1 MDALVAVDPPD
12 LAFDVPSG
20 RSAAAA
26 TLSLT
31 SRSPRALLFKIKS
44 TAPARYAV
52 QPGVGVLL
60 PGTATAVR
68 VVLVAGAFAAGPR
81 GAAPASDALLLQVR
95 ASPPG
100 WEGMTSETLRAR
112 WRVLPPEGVTG
123 RKLGVALRSAAR
135 GGGGAVVPLG
145 NAGAASPAA
154 ASGWQPERPAQLRPR
169 PSAAAAAAAA
179 AATAGRSASVRG
191 HGRTSTRAS
200 ASATPPASAKGDNH
214 SSSRRGLV
222 SVDPPVLAFPAI
234 AEGHH
239 SVSLKWR
246 LKSTAKSGGKTLLVK
261 VGSNTGHITAT
272 PVVVVLA
279 PGEAATVALVRLA
292 EGLPH
297 PPPRLP
303 AEQRGYCNAP
313 MSSPTDG
320 DGGAAGMIV
329 PAAVDGDG
337 GRAATSVPAL
347 IGGDS
352 GAPSQPRRERV
363 QLKVGALEEPP
374 STLLPPAV
382 ALEMHRRLPR
392 TAMRYQTYSVHTCG
406 PSDVVAVLEK
416 GTGNAAEA
424 EVGATTGWPRLVPAP
439 SSSTTSS
446 SAAAEDTTWRQAP
459 DVEAT
464 PEDDD
469 GAGWSWR
476 ASWAVPET
484 GMPVQAAVFTAPR
497 TSS

>member
-1 MDALVAVDPPD
+1 MDALVTVDPPD
-12 LAFDVPSG
+12 LAFDVPAG

-60 PGTATAVR
+60 PGAATAVR

-112 WRVLPPEGVTG
+112 WRVLPPEGVTD
-123 RKLGVALRSAAR
+123 RKLGVALRSASK
-135 GGGGAVVPLG
+135 GGAGAVVPPG

-154 ASGWQPERPAQLRPR
+154 AAGWAQLERPAQRPPR
-169 PSAAAAAAAA
+169 PPAAA
-179 AATAGRSASVRG
+179 AATAAAASEGRSAPARG
-191 HGRTSTRAS
+191 HGRAPARAS
-200 ASATPPASAKGDNH
+200 PAATPPTSAKGGNR
-214 SSSRRGLV
+214 SGSRSRLV
-222 SVDPPVLAFPAI
+222 TVDPPVLAFPAI

-239 SVSLKWR
+239 SVSLEWR
-246 LKSTAKSGGKTLLVK
+246 LKSTAKLGGKTLLVK

-279 PGEAATVALVRLA
+279 PGDAATVMLVRLT

-303 AEQRGYCNAP
+303 AGQRGYRNTP
-313 MSSPTDG
+313 VPSPTDG
-320 DGGAAGMIV
+320 DGGAAGTIM
-329 PAAVDGDG
+329 PATADGDG
-337 GRAATSVPAL
+337 GAAATSVPAPT
-347 IGGDS
+347 GGDS
-352 GAPSQPRRERV
+352 GAPHQPRRERV
-363 QLKVGALEEPP
+363 QLKVGELEEPP

-392 TAMRYQTYSVHTCG
+392 AAVRYQTYSVHTAV
-406 PSDVVAVLEK
+406 DVVAADDEE
-416 GTGNAAEA
+416 TANAAEA
-424 EVGATTGWPRLVPAP
+424 EVGATTGWPRLVSAP

-446 SAAAEDTTWRQAP
+446 SEAAEDAMWRQVPDAEAAP
-459 DVEAT
+459 E
-464 PEDDD
+464 EDD
-469 GAGWSWR
+469 GSGWSWR
-476 ASWAVPET
+476 ASWAVPEAD
-484 GMPVQAAVFTAPR
+484 MPVQAAIFAAPR
-497 TSS
+497 PSS